1 MKKDKRLKKLS
12 KKIEEFALKQLDK
25 YIRIVR
31 KEGKKLRYIS

>member
-12 KKIEEFALKQLDK
+12 KKIEEFALKQLDN
-25 YIRIVR
+25 YIKIIK